1 MSAAETTPRAVIE
14 GFFRDIRTGERLD
27 AAGDYLAAS
36 VVAHQ
41 ICSEEPAAIVRSA
54 TGYADHVREMIASCA
69 NFRIVVDEIIVDGD
83 RAYVR
88 WTQYGTF
95 ALENHDGEI
104 IPTEIAEFGSAVYR
118 VAAGKIVEY
127 WIQVD
132 RMGTQEQ
139 VERARSGGH
148 VHYA

>member
-1 MSAAETTPRAVIE
+1 MPADVTPKTVIE
-14 GFFRDIRTGERLD
+14 GFFRDVRTGDRLH
-27 AAGDYLAAS
+27 AVGDYMAAS

-54 TGYADHVREMIASCA
+54 VGYAQHVREMIDACA
-69 NFRIVVDEIIVDGD
+69 NFRITMDELIVDGD
-83 RAYVR
+83 RAFVR

-95 ALENHDGEI
+95 AIENYEGDI
-104 IPTEIAEFGSAVYR
+104 VPTEIAEFGSAVYR

-132 RMGTQEQ
+132 RLGTQEQ
-139 VERARSGGH
+139 VERARTDGH